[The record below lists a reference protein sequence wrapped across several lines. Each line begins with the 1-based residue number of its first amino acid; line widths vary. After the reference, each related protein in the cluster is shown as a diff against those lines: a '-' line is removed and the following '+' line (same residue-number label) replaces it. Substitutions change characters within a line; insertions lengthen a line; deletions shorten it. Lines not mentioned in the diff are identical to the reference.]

1 MLKKTLLIT
10 TTTSAASSQPK
21 RRIMKKLT
29 LLFLIMLSLII
40 ACGDDDDPIGPSEE
54 DAAGDIPSKF
64 TLIFP
69 LGDTL
74 NTLSPSFAWHS
85 VKADVAEY
93 RITISTSESM
103 ESTIYTGRLADTSLT
118 LPVFL
123 TDDLKYYW
131 TVSAYDKIVVD
142 YQTQIQP
149 IFNSSCNSSGCHGN
163 GSDKGG
169 LNLEAGASFN
179 EITGSNTT
187 INAPLVIARNP
198 FISPLIWKLEGEDNE
213 GNSVFGSRMP
223 ITLSDSFL
231 SQAIIDRIRKWIGQ
245 GAKFSVADSVAR
257 FALSDTSYF
266 VLDKQE

>member
-1 MLKKTLLIT
+1 MLKKTVLQTLRICIGP
-10 TTTSAASSQPK
+10 SQPK
-21 RRIMKKLT
+21 TKIMKKLT
-29 LLFLIMLSLII
+29 LLFVLMLSLIVS
-40 ACGDDDDPIGPSEE
+40 CGDDDGPTGLSEE
-54 DAAGDIPSKF
+54 DAAEDKPSRF

-85 VKADVAEY
+85 VMGDVAEY

-103 ESTIYTGRLADTSLT
+103 ESPIYTGRLADTSHT
-118 LPVFL
+118 LPVLL

-131 TVSAYDKIVVD
+131 TVSAYDTIVID
-142 YQTQIQP
+142 YQTKIQP
-149 IFNSSCNSSGCHGN
+149 IFTRSCTSAGCHGN
-163 GSDKGG
+163 GSDRGG
-169 LNLEAGASFN
+169 LNLEVGTSFN

-187 INAPLVIARNP
+187 THAPLVIAGSP
-198 FISPLIWKLEGEDNE
+198 ITSPLIWKLEGEDDF
-213 GNSVFGSRMP
+213 GDSVFGRRMP
-223 ITLSDSFL
+223 ITLSGSFL
-231 SQAIIDRIRKWIGQ
+231 SQGVVNSIRKWISQ